1 MRLSLS
7 IRQAYR
13 DTTARESVK
22 AKRNATF
29 TVHYEAH
36 REQVYRYLYGR
47 TGNKEDAHDLTAQ
60 TFLAAY
66 KNYTQYNADAPFLHW
81 VMGIAHNKCVD
92 FYRQKREVVALD
104 TIAPPMH
111 PAPLPEDAVDKQMQL
126 EQVAHALQTLSEA
139 RQEVIAL
146 RLFAGM
152 SNSEIADIMNKTP
165 QAVAVL
171 VHRALQDLKA
181 QLSEGGNT

>member
-92 FYRQKREVVALD
+92 F
-104 TIAPPMH
+104 
-111 PAPLPEDAVDKQMQL
+111 
-126 EQVAHALQTLSEA
+126 
-139 RQEVIAL
+139 
-146 RLFAGM
+146 
-152 SNSEIADIMNKTP
+152 
-165 QAVAVL
+165 
-171 VHRALQDLKA
+171 
-181 QLSEGGNT
+181 